1 VPPITVPD
9 IAERVIEGS
18 PDGVLVV
25 SATGRIVLANRQ
37 FADMVGLPTGDVVG
51 AGVEQFVPDAARS
64 RHAELRAGFHGSRPM
79 GAGIALSLQ
88 TAQGVLVPVEIALAD
103 LQLDGSSM
111 VVATVRD
118 VTERREAEAEMRA
131 AAELLMIAD
140 ERERIARDLHD
151 TVLQR
156 LFGLGLE
163 LQAFAMRS
171 GEQPQIERAVDEIDR
186 IIREIRTAVFT
197 LGGSHGERSLASAL
211 GVVVSQAARLLG
223 FSPRLR
229 LSGPVSAATP
239 VEVQSEVVATLREAL
254 SNVARHAEASEVHV
268 EISVGDELTMRVID
282 NGRGFDGTTAGGGMG
297 LRTMADRARGL
308 GGSFSIDAA
317 AGQGTTVVWSVP
329 LHDVRPA

>member
-1 VPPITVPD
+1 MPPITIPD

-25 SATGRIVLANRQ
+25 TAEGRIVLANRR
-37 FADMVGLPTGDVVG
+37 FADMVGLPASDVVG
-51 AGVEQFVPDAARS
+51 TEVERFVPEAVRHDHAA
-64 RHAELRAGFHGSRPM
+64 LRAGFHGSRPM
-79 GAGIALSLQ
+79 GAGMSLSLL
-88 TAQGVLVPVEIALAD
+88 TAQKTLVPVEIALAE
-103 LQLDGSSM
+103 LQLDGNSM

-118 VTERREAEAEMRA
+118 VTERREAEAEMRG

-163 LQAFAMRS
+163 LQAHAMRT

-211 GVVVSQAARLLG
+211 GVVINQSARLLG

-229 LSGPVSAATP
+229 LSGPVSAATSA
-239 VEVQSEVVATLREAL
+239 EVQSEVVATLREAL
-254 SNVARHAEASEVHV
+254 SNVARHAEATEAHV
-268 EISVGDELTMRVID
+268 EISVGDVLEMRVID
-282 NGRGFDGTTAGGGMG
+282 NGRGFDGATSSGGMG

-308 GGSFSIDAA
+308 GGTCSIDAA
-317 AGQGTTVVWSVP
+317 PGQGTTVVWSVP
-329 LHDVRPA
+329 LHDSATV